1 MKPKLE
7 EYLFDAIFD
16 NAWQFKTE
24 GIIPE
29 CVKIVDENA
38 IEFGKWL
45 NNQVIST
52 SGKHY
57 HLNGKAYVNELYSIY
72 KNEKKL

>member
-1 MKPKLE
+1 MTLKEKL
-7 EYLFDAIFD
+7 FNTVFD
-16 NAWQFKTE
+16 NAWEYKHENT
-24 GIIPE
+24 IPE

-72 KNEKKL
+72 KKEKGL